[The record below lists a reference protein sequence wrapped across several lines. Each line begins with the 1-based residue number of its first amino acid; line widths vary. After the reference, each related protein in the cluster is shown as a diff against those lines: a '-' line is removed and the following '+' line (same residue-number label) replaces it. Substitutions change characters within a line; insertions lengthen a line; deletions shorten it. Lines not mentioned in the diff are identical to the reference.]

1 MSGRAYRWPS
11 GRPWEYA
18 CGAAMSAGPELSSV
32 ATALGE
38 LTTRIAEL
46 AERLASEAH
55 EDLATALYEVERST
69 AAAARR
75 LESMVDELR

>member
-1 MSGRAYRWPS
+1 
-11 GRPWEYA
+11 
-18 CGAAMSAGPELSSV
+18 MSAGPELSSL

-38 LTTRIAEL
+38 LTDRVGEL
-46 AERLASEAH
+46 AERLPREARD
-55 EDLATALYEVERST
+55 DLATALYEVERSM